1 MSVLKHSDIICCGY
15 KTRMSRDRDLT
26 QYWDWRGPL
35 VSAVMAKGI
44 YPPMTVPDI
53 LASLAAWGINVSQE
67 QLARPSQDFVEGL
80 YCACLRQATELDH
93 DLLKGPIQEILDA
106 SQMEEKVKSCSCI
119 FCHVII
125 PFYPGLIRNCSEQ

>member
-1 MSVLKHSDIICCGY
+1 
-15 KTRMSRDRDLT
+15 
-26 QYWDWRGPL
+26 
-35 VSAVMAKGI
+35 MAKGI

-93 DLLKGPIQEILDA
+93 DLLKGPVQEILDV
-106 SQMEEKVKSCSCI
+106 SQVEEKVRKRSCI
-119 FCHVII
+119 FHHVIVI
-125 PFYPGLIRNCSEQ
+125 QDLYGTALNSNILLYHM